1 MFRAFL
7 AGQGAAA
14 AVACVM
20 ILTVTKLVKVSVPF
34 FYQYVLDT
42 LGTGAMTAPAWL
54 SAWIA
59 GMVAGQVG
67 PTAGVL
73 VALYVVTKCV
83 AQALQSGNDV
93 MFSYAM
99 QPCVR
104 KAGRDTVL
112 QLFDM
117 PLSFH
122 AQSNTG
128 ALTRSMERGIRA
140 VTAVL
145 SRIVLHLLPQAFE
158 LIIVAVII
166 GMRGGIDMAVVA
178 VATVAAY
185 AGFTIATVNTRTK
198 VLQS

>member
-1 MFRAFL
+1 MARTDEFQALGHEIAMQVAATEAL
-7 AGQGAAA
+7 AVSRDDLDADRIAAERE
-14 AVACVM
+14 
-20 ILTVTKLVKVSVPF
+20 I
-34 FYQYVLDT
+34 YR
-42 LGTGAMTAPAWL
+42 
-54 SAWIA
+54 
-59 GMVAGQVG
+59 
-67 PTAGVL
+67 
-73 VALYVVTKCV
+73 

-166 GMRGGIDMAVVA
+166 GVRGGIDMAVVA

>member
-1 MFRAFL
+1 
-7 AGQGAAA
+7 
-14 AVACVM
+14 VA

-67 PTAGVL
+67 PTASVL

-99 QPCVR
+99 
-104 KAGRDTVL
+104 
-112 QLFDM
+112 
-117 PLSFH
+117 
-122 AQSNTG
+122 
-128 ALTRSMERGIRA
+128 
-140 VTAVL
+140 
-145 SRIVLHLLPQAFE
+145 
-158 LIIVAVII
+158 
-166 GMRGGIDMAVVA
+166 
-178 VATVAAY
+178 
-185 AGFTIATVNTRTK
+185 
-198 VLQS
+198 